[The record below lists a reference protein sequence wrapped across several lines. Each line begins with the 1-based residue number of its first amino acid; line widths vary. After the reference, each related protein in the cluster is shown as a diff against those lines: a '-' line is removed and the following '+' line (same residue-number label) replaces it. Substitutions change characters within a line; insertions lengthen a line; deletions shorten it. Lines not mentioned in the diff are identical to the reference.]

1 MGFRFL
7 HAADLHL
14 DTPFVGIGK
23 VSEELATALRDAS
36 LRAWDLLVDTAVTH
50 SVDFVIL
57 AGDIYDGAER
67 GLRAQIR
74 FHNGLKRLD
83 KEGIRVFIV
92 HGNHDPVDEG
102 WSAIQ
107 SWPGSTTVFASRSVS
122 EVPFVASDG
131 TPVSVYGISF
141 SKRAES
147 DNLVSRFP
155 TPNAGAFAVAVLHAN
170 VGGDPAHD
178 PYSPC
183 TLADLTAS
191 GHHYW
196 ALGHI
201 HTRQILHRAPHV
213 VYPGNLQGRGFAV
226 GERGAKGA
234 MLVTVQDRVV
244 ETEFIALD
252 QARFADIEID
262 VTDCA
267 DIAAAHV
274 AVVEAGEAESSEAD
288 GRRLLTRATLTGT
301 SELGAELHHP
311 DFIASLRDASP
322 DVWWAE
328 VRVRVR
334 RPLDLD
340 ALRGGQDLRAAVVA
354 ERDTLVDHDGLDELV
369 KAAVPDA
376 TLRTLLDA
384 LDPAEIQNL
393 LDAATRDALHRL
405 NP

>member
-1 MGFRFL
+1 MAFRFL

-14 DTPFVGIGK
+14 DTPFVGIGR
-23 VSEELATALRDAS
+23 VAEEIAAELRDAS
-36 LRAWDLLVDTAVTH
+36 LRAWDALVDTAIARR
-50 SVDFVIL
+50 VDFIVL

-74 FHNGLKRLD
+74 FHNGLRRLD
-83 KEGIRVFIV
+83 QERIRVFIA

-107 SWPGSTTVFASRSVS
+107 AWPSTTTVFDSGRVN
-122 EVPFVASDG
+122 EVPFAASDG
-131 TPVSVYGISF
+131 TPVVVHGISF
-141 SKRAES
+141 STRAEPA
-147 DNLVSRFP
+147 NLASRFP
-155 TPNAGAFAVAVLHAN
+155 IVSAGAFAVAVLHAN

-183 TLADLTAS
+183 TLDDLTAS

-213 VYPGNLQGRGFAV
+213 VYPGNLQGRGFGA

-234 MLVTVQDRVV
+234 MLVTVQDRAV
-244 ETEFIALD
+244 ETEFVALD
-252 QARFADIEID
+252 QARFVDFDID

-267 DIAAAHV
+267 DIAAAHA
-274 AVVEAGEAESSEAD
+274 AVVEAGETESSEAD
-288 GRRLLTRATLTGT
+288 GRRLLARATLTGT
-301 SELGAELHHP
+301 SDFGAELQHP

-354 ERDTLVDHDGLDELV
+354 ERDTLVDHDALDELV

-384 LDPAEIQNL
+384 LDPAEIRDL
-393 LDAATRDALHRL
+393 LDDATRDALHRL